1 MTGLLSHHAIHAALA
16 AAADHAATSGAECT
30 LAVCDAGGHLLG
42 LLRTQGALL
51 ASLESAQTKARTA
64 VYFGV
69 ETRHLPSVQ
78 PIVPAL
84 LGAVSYPLA
93 LLPGGIPVRVGSQ
106 ITAGVGVGGGSGDQ
120 DQAIAEYLARSLSSR
135 LQPV

>member
-1 MTGLLSHHAIHAALA
+1 VA
-16 AAADHAATSGAECT
+16 
-30 LAVCDAGGHLLG
+30 HLRG
-42 LLRTQGALL
+42 QDALL

-69 ETRHLPSVQ
+69 ETRHLPSDK

-93 LLPGGIPVRVGSQ
+93 MLPGGVPIRQGGRIVG
-106 ITAGVGVGGGSGDQ
+106 AVGVGGGSPEQ
-120 DQAIAEYLARSLSSR
+120 DQATALLAANAMSEQLSSSE
-135 LQPV
+135 

>member
-1 MTGLLSHHAIHAALA
+1 MTGLLSHHAVHAALA
-16 AAADHAATSGAECT
+16 ASADHAATIGTHCT

-42 LLRTQGALL
+42 LLRTKSALL

-69 ETRHLPSVQ
+69 ETRHLPSAQ
-78 PIVPAL
+78 PIAPAL

-93 LLPGGIPVRVGSQ
+93 LLPGGIPIRSGGNVV
-106 ITAGVGVGGGSGDQ
+106 AGVGAGGGSGEQ
-120 DQAIAEYLARSLSSR
+120 DHAIAEFLARSLSES
-135 LQPV
+135 LQAG